1 VHVKPSPDLPATQG
15 AQTALE
21 VPVHAATILSPDP
34 HTVHVEHELE
44 LSADENWSF
53 SQAVHEAVAPDENSP
68 ALQDSHLFVEEFAR
82 LPGPQNAHDDWP
94 SVLLTKPCEASH
106 PVQLED
112 AAPETSPTGHGV
124 HEPDLELE

>member
-1 VHVKPSPDLPATQG
+1 
-15 AQTALE
+15 
-21 VPVHAATILSPDP
+21 VHA
-34 HTVHVEHELE
+34 
-44 LSADENWSF
+44 
-53 SQAVHEAVAPDENSP
+53 AVAPDENSP

-112 AAPETSPTGHGV
+112 AALETSPTGHGV
-124 HEPDLELE
+124 HDPALELE